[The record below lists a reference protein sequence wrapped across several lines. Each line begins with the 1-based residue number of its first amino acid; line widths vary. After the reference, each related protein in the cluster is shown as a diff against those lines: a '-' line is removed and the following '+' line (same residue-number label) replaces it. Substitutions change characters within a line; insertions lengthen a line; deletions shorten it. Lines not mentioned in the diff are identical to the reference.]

1 MNNLESKTMIRV
13 NLVDGNKHVFEMT
26 LEQFEGKVT
35 DTDKSF
41 RKKLYRIEDVLI
53 NPEHVTSVVQFEKKP
68 VKVRSARGIY

>member
-1 MNNLESKTMIRV
+1 MESKTRIRV

-41 RKKLYRIEDVLI
+41 GKKLYRIEEVLI

-68 VKVRSARGIY
+68 VKVRSTRGIY

>member
-1 MNNLESKTMIRV
+1 MESKTMIRV

-41 RKKLYRIEDVLI
+41 GKKLYRIEEVLI

-68 VKVRSARGIY
+68 VKVRSTRGVY

>member
-1 MNNLESKTMIRV
+1 MESKTMIRV

-41 RKKLYRIEDVLI
+41 GKKLYRIEEVLI

-68 VKVRSARGIY
+68 VKVRNARGIY

>member
-1 MNNLESKTMIRV
+1 MESKTMIRV

-41 RKKLYRIEDVLI
+41 GKKLYRIEEVLI

-68 VKVRSARGIY
+68 VKVRSTRGIY

>member
-1 MNNLESKTMIRV
+1 MIRV

-26 LEQFEGKVT
+26 LEQFEEKVT

-41 RKKLYRIEDVLI
+41 GKKLYRIEDVLI

>member
-1 MNNLESKTMIRV
+1 MESKTMIRV

-41 RKKLYRIEDVLI
+41 GKKLYRIEEVLI

-68 VKVRSARGIY
+68 VEVRNARGIY